1 MWIAFFMDQYVRTSR
16 YFNGLSAVFAFLL
29 WGGWAWHINSQ
40 TSTQSGIVA
49 GLTQGTSSFLI
60 TLFMVHTITLLFH
73 RFHHP
78 FIKVLLP
85 AVIVVCSTS
94 LFLYTVHLVMGT
106 PRILATILPAITVA
120 FSFCLFTS
128 FKLLRIH
135 QQRSSQYE

>member
-1 MWIAFFMDQYVRTSR
+1 MDQYVRTSR
-16 YFNGLSAVFAFLL
+16 YFNLLSAIFAFIL
-29 WGGWAWHINSQ
+29 WGGWAYHINSQ

-49 GLTQGTSSFLI
+49 GLTQGTASFLI
-60 TLFMVHTITLLFH
+60 TLFMVHAITLLFH

-78 FIKVLLP
+78 FTKVLLP
-85 AVIVVCSTS
+85 AVIVVCCTS

-106 PRILATILPAITVA
+106 PRILATILPALTVA